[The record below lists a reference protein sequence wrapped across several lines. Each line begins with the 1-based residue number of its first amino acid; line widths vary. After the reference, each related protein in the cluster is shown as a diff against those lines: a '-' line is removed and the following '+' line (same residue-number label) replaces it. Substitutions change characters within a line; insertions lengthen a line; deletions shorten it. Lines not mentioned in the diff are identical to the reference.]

1 MKNIK
6 LLFLAIVATVSFSSC
21 GDDDEFYNSKSISI
35 PGLIEI
41 ENEPNYEVGDVL
53 YLNTNFSKLLTEPGQ
68 SAPLDIF
75 KTTDGAT
82 SFSFYYGLEKR
93 NPDNTWTAVNLE
105 NKMILDQ
112 GEVFDGD
119 YSIGQ
124 AIFNPVTQTYQ
135 FRAGIPLQE
144 TGNYRIFFGLSD
156 ASHLELT
163 SVNSSKRSIY
173 LSIKTTANNLTD
185 GFYNFTV
192 E

>member
-21 GDDDEFYNSKSISI
+21 GDDDEFYNSKYISI
-35 PGLIEI
+35 PNLIAI
-41 ENEPNYEVGDVL
+41 ENQPDYQVGDVL

-68 SAPLDIF
+68 STPLDIF
-75 KTTDGAT
+75 KTTDGA

-93 NPDNTWTAVNLE
+93 NLDSSWTPINLE
-105 NKMILDQ
+105 NKTILDQ
-112 GEVFDGD
+112 GKVFDGD

-124 AIFNPVTQTYQ
+124 AIYNPATQTYQ

-163 SVNSSKRSIY
+163 SINSSKRSIY
-173 LSIKTTANNLTD
+173 LSIKTTANNLTG

>member
-6 LLFLAIVATVSFSSC
+6 LLFLAIVATVSFSGC
-21 GDDDEFYNSKSISI
+21 GDDDEFYNSKYISI
-35 PGLIEI
+35 PNLIAI
-41 ENEPNYEVGDVL
+41 ENQPDYQVGDVL
-53 YLNTNFSKLLTEPGQ
+53 YLNTNFSKLLIEPGQ
-68 SAPLDIF
+68 STPLDIF
-75 KTTDGAT
+75 KTTDGA

-93 NPDNTWTAVNLE
+93 NLDSSWTPINLE
-105 NKMILDQ
+105 NKTILDQ
-112 GEVFDGD
+112 GKVFDGD

-124 AIFNPVTQTYQ
+124 AIYNPATQTYQ

-144 TGNYRIFFGLSD
+144 TGIYRIFFGLSD

-163 SVNSSKRSIY
+163 SINSSKRSIY
-173 LSIKTTANNLTD
+173 LSIKTTANNLTG

>member
-6 LLFLAIVATVSFSSC
+6 LLFLAVVAIVAFSGC
-21 GDDDEFYNSKSISI
+21 GEDDEFYNSKYISI
-35 PGLIEI
+35 PDLIEI
-41 ENEPNYEVGDVL
+41 ENEADYQVGDVL

-68 SAPLDIF
+68 STPLDIY
-75 KTTDGAT
+75 KTTDGA

-93 NPDNTWTAVNLE
+93 NADNTWTVVNLE

-112 GEVFDGD
+112 GKVFDGD

-124 AIFNPVTQTYQ
+124 AIYNPVRQTYQ

-173 LSIKTTANNLTD
+173 LSIKTTANNLTN

>member
-6 LLFLAIVATVSFSSC
+6 LLFLAIVATVSFSGC
-21 GDDDEFYNSKSISI
+21 GDDDEFYNSKYISI
-35 PGLIEI
+35 PNLIAI
-41 ENEPNYEVGDVL
+41 ENQPDYQVGDVL

-68 SAPLDIF
+68 STPLDIF
-75 KTTDGAT
+75 KTTDGA

-93 NPDNTWTAVNLE
+93 NLEGSWTPINLE
-105 NKMILDQ
+105 NKTILDQ
-112 GEVFDGD
+112 GKVFDGD

-124 AIFNPVTQTYQ
+124 AIYNPATQTYQ

-144 TGNYRIFFGLSD
+144 TGIYRIFFGLSD

-173 LSIKTTANNLTD
+173 LSIKTTANNLTG